1 MNAANHNRVTYYGRN
16 DWSAGYYR
24 DRCIEM
30 LTRSET
36 HSPVTINDA
45 IEAHQCKLMADNIP
59 ELFEGMASLDSGEP
73 AKRLFSTA
81 CKFINQLLSVYSVDD
96 VFEAVELQYAE
107 QFWSLVETS
116 GAITKIQS
124 DDLEKLI
131 NRHPEC
137 ISSVLR
143 SKRLVSDF
151 GEAIKRALL
160 NHTAIAAELIIS
172 RLATDS
178 GSRENLHLPSS
189 LDSSEIDRIMLD
201 YIKSENAN
209 PNYLLALRGWP
220 TGSSGFYNP
229 SPEVRVQAK
238 RKYDSSVEQLF
249 ANGTGLHFYTG
260 VTIDMNQIACKGLKV
275 DGHNLTHI
283 FSGQWLK
290 KYTDPATILN
300 NLQFIFDYI
309 DMNGLMSA
317 PARTH
322 EQTALLELLGTH
334 VKGEYRTST
343 SFQMRSGL
351 TYLESAAYNDLLK
364 SSGTSIESALEW
376 AYSEYFSE
384 EYGIPGFTL
393 SLPAKGSSWLDKC
406 KAMGPEIERV
416 IKAYA
421 IYSKRDEVDDDFF
434 PFETLTSFSS
444 LMALEGKKYAIAGPE
459 FERLGHALFSDQ
471 CMLAYLHESH
481 ESEPCFFD
489 VMRKHCVT
497 RHDYSDYLQATID
510 MLIDADLILEDG
522 RDKRLLPTP
531 RAVCIKL
538 VWDYDAIT
546 LRRRAEEDS
555 SVVESLVNDRILCY
569 CDQLFAP
576 VEADYLDYMFN
587 DASFP
592 NSLALRNRYDHAHS
606 TIPDPQADKIR
617 DDYYRL
623 LSILICITLKINE
636 ELTYKTGKGG
646 VENFDDWPLCD
657 ESILQTARKLW
668 EKDHSHQEPAAATPP
683 HHRRSYPKM
692 GFQSHINEMR
702 FSK

>member
-1 MNAANHNRVTYYGRN
+1 MNEANHNRVIYYGRN
-16 DWSAGYYR
+16 DLFAGYYR

-30 LTRSET
+30 LSKSEICT
-36 HSPVTINDA
+36 LTTINDA
-45 IEAHQCKLMADNIP
+45 IEAHQCWLMANNIP
-59 ELFEGMASLDSGEP
+59 ELFEEIAFLDFEES
-73 AKRLFSTA
+73 AKRLFANA
-81 CKFINQLLSVYSVDD
+81 CKFINQLLSVNSVDE
-96 VFEAVELQYAE
+96 VFEQVELQYTKR
-107 QFWSLVETS
+107 FWDLVE
-116 GAITKIQS
+116 IS
-124 DDLEKLI
+124 DAVTRIHSVDLGKLI
-131 NRHPEC
+131 NHHPEC
-137 ISSVLR
+137 INALLR

-151 GEAIKRALL
+151 DEAVKHTLL
-160 NHTAIAAELIIS
+160 DYTAIAAKLIIS

-178 GSRENLHLPSS
+178 GCHENLYLPPS
-189 LDSSEIDRIMLD
+189 LSSSEIDRIMLD
-201 YIKSENAN
+201 YINSENAN
-209 PNYLLALRGWP
+209 PNCLLALRDWP
-220 TGSSGFYNP
+220 TRFSGTYNP

-238 RKYDSSVEQLF
+238 RMYDSSVDKF
-249 ANGTGLHFYTG
+249 FVNGVSLHYYTG
-260 VTIDMNQIACKGLKV
+260 VVIDMNQLACKGLKI

-283 FSGQWLK
+283 FGGQWLE

-300 NLQFIFDYI
+300 NLQFVFDFI
-309 DMNGLMSA
+309 DMNGLMLA

-322 EQTALLELLGTH
+322 EQSALLDLISSH

-351 TYLESAAYNDLLK
+351 TYLETAAYDNLLE
-364 SSGTSIESALEW
+364 SNGTSIENALEW
-376 AYSEYFSE
+376 AYGEYFSE
-384 EYGIPGFTL
+384 EYGIRGFTL

-406 KAMGPEIERV
+406 KAMGPEIERAV
-416 IKAYA
+416 KAYA
-421 IYSKRDEVDDDFF
+421 TYSKRGEVDDDFF

-489 VMRKHCVT
+489 VMRKHRVT
-497 RHDYSDYLQATID
+497 RRDYSDYLQTTID

-531 RAVCIKL
+531 RAACIKL

-546 LRRRAEEDS
+546 LRHRTEEDS

-576 VEADYLDYMFN
+576 AEAAYLDYMFN

-606 TIPDPQADKIR
+606 AIPDPQAEDIH

-646 VENFDDWPLCD
+646 VEDFDDWPLYD
-657 ESILQTARKLW
+657 ESILQTARELL
-668 EKDHSHQEPAAATPP
+668 EKDHSH
-683 HHRRSYPKM
+683 
-692 GFQSHINEMR
+692 
-702 FSK
+702 

>member
-1 MNAANHNRVTYYGRN
+1 MNAANHNRVTYYSRN

-36 HSPVTINDA
+36 YSPATINDA
-45 IEAHQCKLMADNIP
+45 IEAHQCKLMVDNIP
-59 ELFEGMASLDSGEP
+59 ELFKGIASLDSGES
-73 AKRLFSTA
+73 AKRLFSIA
-81 CKFINQLLSVYSVDD
+81 CKFINQLLSCNSVDE
-96 VFEAVELQYAE
+96 VFELVELQYIE
-107 QFWSLVETS
+107 QFWNLVETS
-116 GAITKIQS
+116 GTIAKIQS
-124 DDLEKLI
+124 NDLGKLI

-137 ISSVLR
+137 ISSILR
-143 SKRLVSDF
+143 SKRLVSVF
-151 GEAIKRALL
+151 GEAIKRAMHD
-160 NHTAIAAELIIS
+160 HTAIAAELIIS

-178 GSRENLHLPSS
+178 VRHENLQLPPS

-201 YIKSENAN
+201 YINSENAN
-209 PNYLLALRGWP
+209 PNYLLVLRGWP
-220 TGSSGFYNP
+220 AGSSGLYNP
-229 SPEVRVQAK
+229 SPEVRVRAK
-238 RKYDSSVEQLF
+238 RKYDSSVEQFF
-249 ANGTGLHFYTG
+249 ANGTGLHFFTG

-275 DGHNLTHI
+275 DGQNLTHI
-283 FSGQWLK
+283 FGGQWLE

-322 EQTALLELLGTH
+322 EQTPLLELLGTH
-334 VKGEYRTST
+334 VKGEYRTPT
-343 SFQMRSGL
+343 SFQLRSGL
-351 TYLESAAYNDLLK
+351 TYLESSAYNNLLE
-364 SSGTSIESALEW
+364 SNGTSIENALEW
-376 AYSEYFSE
+376 AYIEYFSE

-406 KAMGPEIERV
+406 KAMGPEIERAV
-416 IKAYA
+416 KAYA
-421 IYSKRDEVDDDFF
+421 VYSKRGEIDDDFF

-444 LMALEGKKYAIAGPE
+444 LMALEGKKYAVAGPE
-459 FERLGHALFSDQ
+459 FERLSYALFSDQ
-471 CMLAYLHESH
+471 CMLAYLHGPH
-481 ESEPCFFD
+481 ENEPCFFD
-489 VMRKHCVT
+489 VMRKHHVT
-497 RHDYSDYLQATID
+497 RHDYAEYLQTTID

-531 RAVCIKL
+531 RAACIKL

-546 LRRRAEEDS
+546 LRRRTEEDS

-606 TIPDPQADKIR
+606 AIPNPQAEDIR
-617 DDYYRL
+617 DDYYQL

-636 ELTYKTGKGG
+636 ELAHKTGKGG
-646 VENFDDWPLCD
+646 VEDFDDWPLYD
-657 ESILQTARKLW
+657 KSILQAARELW
-668 EKDHSHQEPAAATPP
+668 ENGHHHQEV
-683 HHRRSYPKM
+683 RK
-692 GFQSHINEMR
+692 
-702 FSK
+702 

>member
-1 MNAANHNRVTYYGRN
+1 MNEANHNRVIYYGRN

-24 DRCIEM
+24 DRCIEV
-30 LTRSET
+30 LTGSEA
-36 HSPVTINDA
+36 HSLATINDA

-59 ELFEGMASLDSGEP
+59 ELFEGIAPLDSGKS

-81 CKFINQLLSVYSVDD
+81 CKFINRLLSINRVDD

-107 QFWSLVETS
+107 QFWSLVEAS

-151 GEAIKRALL
+151 DEAIKRVLL
-160 NHTAIAAELIIS
+160 NHSTVAAKLIIS
-172 RLATDS
+172 RLATES
-178 GSRENLHLPSS
+178 GHYENLCLPSS
-189 LDSSEIDRIMLD
+189 LNSSEIDRFMLD
-201 YIKSENAN
+201 YINSENAN
-209 PNYLLALRGWP
+209 PNYLLPLRDWP
-220 TGSSGFYNP
+220 TRTSGIYNP
-229 SPEVRVQAK
+229 SPEVRVLAK
-238 RKYDSSVEQLF
+238 RMYDSSVEQFF
-249 ANGTGLHFYTG
+249 ANGTGLHFYAG
-260 VTIDMNQIACKGLKV
+260 VTIDMNQLACKGLKI

-283 FSGQWLK
+283 FGGQWLE

-300 NLQFIFDYI
+300 NLQFIFDFI
-309 DMNGLMSA
+309 DTNGLMSA

-322 EQTALLELLGTH
+322 EQTALLESLGTH
-334 VKGEYRTST
+334 VKGEYRTPT

-351 TYLESAAYNDLLK
+351 TYLESAAYNNLLR

-376 AYSEYFSE
+376 AYNEYFSE

-406 KAMGPEIERV
+406 KAMGPEIERAV
-416 IKAYA
+416 KAYA
-421 IYSKRDEVDDDFF
+421 TYSKRGEIDDDFF

-444 LMALEGKKYAIAGPE
+444 LMALEGKKYAVAGPE
-459 FERLGHALFSDQ
+459 FERLGQALFSDQ

-489 VMRKHCVT
+489 VMRKHRVT
-497 RHDYSDYLQATID
+497 RHDYSNYLQTAID

-531 RAVCIKL
+531 RAACIKL

-546 LRRRAEEDS
+546 LRRRTEEDS

-606 TIPDPQADKIR
+606 AIPDPQADKIR